1 MASKGKEIVE
11 ELKSVFLGKTLD
23 AILPPLVFAVVNGVF
38 GLPYAILGSIL
49 LSLTFGIL
57 RISRKQ
63 NWIYAFGGLVTISL
77 AASFAYLANNAANY
91 FIPGI
96 VSNAFIL
103 ALALFSLAIDRPMAA
118 YASHLT
124 RGWRLDWFWRKD
136 VKPAYR
142 EVTWL
147 WTLFFLMRTFLQVT
161 LFLSDNVDS
170 LVWVNTLMGL
180 PVTTLI
186 LVSSYVYGIWRLRTL
201 KGPGIDEFIAGKTPP
216 YKGQTRGF

>member
-1 MASKGKEIVE
+1 MASKGKEILE

-23 AILPPLVFAVVNGVF
+23 AILPPLLFAIVNGIF
-38 GLPYAILGSIL
+38 GLPYAILTSIF

-57 RISRKQ
+57 RILRKQ
-63 NWIYAFGGLVTISL
+63 NWIYAFGGLVTITL

-96 VSNAFIL
+96 FSNAFIL
-103 ALALFSLAIDRPMAA
+103 LVTLVTLVLDKPIAA

-136 VKPAYR
+136 IKPAYR

-147 WTLFFLMRTFLQVT
+147 WTLFFALRTTIQVT
-161 LFLSDNVDS
+161 LFLSDNVDR
-170 LVWVNTLMGL
+170 LVWANTLMGL
-180 PVTTLI
+180 PVTTMV
-186 LVSSYVYGIWRLRTL
+186 LVSSYVYGIWRLRKL
-201 KGPGIDEFIAGKTPP
+201 KGPGIEEYVAGKAPP